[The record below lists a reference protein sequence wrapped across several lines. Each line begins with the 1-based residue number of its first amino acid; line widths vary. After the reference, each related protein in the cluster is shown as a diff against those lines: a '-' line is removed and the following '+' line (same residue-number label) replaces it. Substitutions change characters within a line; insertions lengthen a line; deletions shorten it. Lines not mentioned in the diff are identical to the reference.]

1 VTALSVLEAAN
12 AGVKEKGESRPKR
25 VFKLLV
31 VAFHIIILMNT
42 GILHPQE
49 LSYLITPFDL
59 KRLEQYANNMLDYHV
74 ILDLLP
80 ILADLY
86 FQQRLCA
93 SEEGEEDVQFTGLQS
108 AIFLA
113 VGLQRKTI
121 EEVEVRHRLS
131 YQPSCLSSVYANVTF
146 VARVLGGT
154 VVTSIAN
161 FGIICESD
169 QEDEQKTG

>member
-1 VTALSVLEAAN
+1 VIALSVLEAAN
-12 AGVKEKGESRPKR
+12 AGVKEKGESKPKR
-25 VFKLLV
+25 VFKLL

-93 SEEGEEDVQFTGLQS
+93 SEEGEEDVRFTGVQS
-108 AIFLA
+108 AILLA

-131 YQPSCLSSVYANVTF
+131 YQPSCLSSACAN

-154 VVTSIAN
+154 IATSIAN

-169 QEDEQKTG
+169 QKDEQKTG

>member
-1 VTALSVLEAAN
+1 MTALSVLEAVN
-12 AGVKEKGESRPKR
+12 AGVKGGGEGKPKR
-25 VFKLLV
+25 VFKPLFV
-31 VAFHIIILMNT
+31 VFQTVTVINIGT
-42 GILHPQE
+42 LHAQE

-80 ILADLY
+80 IVANLY

-93 SEEGEEDVQFTGLQS
+93 SEEGEEDVRFTAVQS
-108 AIFLA
+108 AILLA
-113 VGLQRKTI
+113 VGLQRKAI

-131 YQPSCLSSVYANVTF
+131 YQSDCLSSACANGTLVDH
-146 VARVLGGT
+146 VLGRT

-161 FGIICESD
+161 FGAIRESD
-169 QEDEQKTG
+169 QEDEQKTS